1 QVLVLEMGEPVRI
14 VDLARQL
21 IRLAGRSAD
30 EVAIEFSGLR
40 AGEKLYEELLA
51 DSDTT
56 VATQVPQLRVARL
69 TQERASLDGLLELAA
84 PSALQADD
92 AVVRAALERA
102 VPEYRSSD
110 RKTDP

>member
-1 QVLVLEMGEPVRI
+1 M
-14 VDLARQL
+14 ARQL

-51 DSDTT
+51 DADTT
-56 VATQVPQLRVARL
+56 VATAVPQLRVARL
-69 TQERASLDGLLELAA
+69 AQHGTPLDELLALAGASA
-84 PSALQADD
+84 QADD
-92 AVVRAALERA
+92 AAVRAALQRA

-110 RKTDP
+110 RKTTDL